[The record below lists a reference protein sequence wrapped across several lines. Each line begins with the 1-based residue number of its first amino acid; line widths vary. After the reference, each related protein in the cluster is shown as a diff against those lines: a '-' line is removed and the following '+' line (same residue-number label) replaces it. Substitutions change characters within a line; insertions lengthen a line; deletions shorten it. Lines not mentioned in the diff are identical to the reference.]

1 MERSMLTMKSIR
13 YQKLIPTAEGM
24 EIKKQNPIILTIGM
38 EKLIS
43 FKNQDKEEKMVA
55 DYIWLTKSYYILE
68 EETKQTAENGGW
80 EIWKRAKKKK
90 RRFWIE

>member
-1 MERSMLTMKSIR
+1 MERSMLTMKSIQ
-13 YQKLIPTAEGM
+13 YQRL
-24 EIKKQNPIILTIGM
+24 ILTIGM

-68 EETKQTAENGGW
+68 EETKQTAEKGDW
-80 EIWKRAKKKK
+80 ETWKRAKK
-90 RRFWIE
+90 RRGGFG